1 MSSQHSAS
9 HSASRGRSSS
19 GPSSS
24 SISKVLQASGTKDV
38 IIGKDKRSVILP
50 SLPSLNAPIHSRQNA
65 FYRFSDELLRLEDD
79 HTPAELMS
87 ALQQEIPITS
97 LVLCHADALDARAR
111 VLDAPFK
118 VENLSFNKLWRKVLE
133 ELFDDFEHFNDAAK
147 RKAGLSAVQ
156 FECNIPV
163 SDFLP
168 SESTLQDHVMFFT
181 LELPTQACTRNWDD
195 DGTPISD
202 TPTRSAATTPPPV
215 TPTPPAKSKLDEFL
229 AKTPAANV
237 NPGDVTS
244 YGYFDK
250 LDFLE
255 SQARF
260 HDIFG
265 FRPKLLASDA
275 PSCPDPSAS
284 LAKFADRILVRAFI
298 ASCKTQY
305 LGKDDLK
312 TIHRSVNEIVLE
324 IRELHQGSGTPDELY
339 DDFTAKA
346 ANLPN
351 ECSAWGITLA
361 HQFFYSL
368 SSIIQGNLN
377 EDESFQLVN
386 PSTLQTKSDHLRALL
401 SVRTAAQ
408 SAYLKLE
415 KQKELLAEVVGSS
428 SSGTAVAALQAEIDL
443 LREQHS
449 QHSSQLL
456 KFQSQSPAESTL
468 ARYKGTPSQTAHRVP
483 EEYELVLHK
492 KKQHVHH
499 IATGY
504 ISKFPHGYNGCFRCG
519 DVSTG
524 RGCSPRESCPAFR
537 TVSVEDFFKEF
548 NCHVINKRSTMG
560 RHPPTPSDTQPSGA
574 YPLTD
579 SKRSKDVTVDESAN
593 EIIPS
598 ASEESE
604 DLQFADEG
612 DAVCVISAQLLNLS
626 LHQRKAPITTNND
639 LPYINLP
646 LLNGEKVLR
655 IKAHTDSCAAL
666 SVGNLWVH
674 QYIMHTHPD
683 VVLEYIQ
690 FDDPASFEPIRLSVA
705 TTSDKP
711 VDLHERGALTAIVR
725 YKTGITFNE
734 KPFILSIAL
743 GSSVAVNTIIGIPD
757 IKMLG
762 GVIDF
767 VDNVLTL
774 KFAKIKFCLHGGRA
788 DGGLPPSI
796 TFDSSSFV
804 RPQASQPVDDTQTQT
819 LVTAV
824 SMDMAAGYRN
834 MPITRTP
841 VSITPATAEAADI
854 LSRMAQPS
862 SM

>member
-1 MSSQHSAS
+1 MSAHRSAS
-9 HSASRGRSSS
+9 RSASRGRSSS

-24 SISKVLQASGTKDV
+24 SISKVLQASGMKDV

-50 SLPSLNAPIHSRQNA
+50 SLPSLNAPIHSCQNA

-87 ALQQEIPITS
+87 VLQQEIPITS
-97 LVLCHADALDARAR
+97 LVLCHADALDACAR

-118 VENLSFNKLWRKVLE
+118 VENLSFNKLWKKVLE
-133 ELFDDFEHFNDAAK
+133 EPFDHFEHFNDAAK
-147 RKAGLSAVQ
+147 CRAGLSAVQ

-181 LELPTQACTRNWDD
+181 LELPTQARTRNWDD

-202 TPTRSAATTPPPV
+202 VSTVSTPARHTRAPGQSHLNGVACNLCQTPTRSAATTPPPV
-215 TPTPPAKSKLDEFL
+215 TPTPPAQSKLDAFL
-229 AKTPAANV
+229 AKTPAANI

-255 SQARF
+255 NQARF

-265 FRPKLLASDA
+265 FHPKLLASDA

-305 LGKDDLK
+305 LGEDDLK

-324 IRELHQGSGTPDELY
+324 IRELKQGSGTPDE
-339 DDFTAKA
+339 F
-346 ANLPN
+346 
-351 ECSAWGITLA
+351 
-361 HQFFYSL
+361 
-368 SSIIQGNLN
+368 IIQGNLN
-377 EDESFQLVN
+377 EDESFQLVD

-443 LREQHS
+443 LREQQG

-468 ARYKGTPSQTAHRVP
+468 ARYKGNPSQTARRIP
-483 EEYELVLHK
+483 EGYELVLHK
-492 KKQHVHH
+492 GKQHVHH

-519 DVSTG
+519 DVSAG
-524 RGCSPRESCPAFR
+524 RGCSPRESCPAFG
-537 TVSVEDFFKEF
+537 TVSTEDFFKEF
-548 NCHVINKRSTMG
+548 NCHVINKRYTIG
-560 RHPPTPSDTQPSGA
+560 RRPPTPSDTQPPSA

-579 SKRSKDVTVDESAN
+579 SKCSKDVTVDESAN
-593 EIIPS
+593 ETIPP
-598 ASEESE
+598 ASEDSE
-604 DLQFADEG
+604 DLQFAEEG
-612 DAVCVISAQLLNLS
+612 DAVCVITAQLLNLS
-626 LHQRKAPITTNND
+626 LHQRQAPITTNND

-655 IKAHTDSCAAL
+655 IRAHTDSCAAL
-666 SVGNLWVH
+666 SVGNLRVH

-683 VVLEYIQ
+683 IVLEYIQ

-705 TTSDKP
+705 TTVDKP

-725 YKTGITFNE
+725 YKTGITWDH
-734 KPFILSIAL
+734 LW
-743 GSSVAVNTIIGIPD
+743 
-757 IKMLG
+757 
-762 GVIDF
+762 
-767 VDNVLTL
+767 
-774 KFAKIKFCLHGGRA
+774 
-788 DGGLPPSI
+788 
-796 TFDSSSFV
+796 
-804 RPQASQPVDDTQTQT
+804 Q
-819 LVTAV
+819 
-824 SMDMAAGYRN
+824 
-834 MPITRTP
+834 
-841 VSITPATAEAADI
+841 
-854 LSRMAQPS
+854 
-862 SM
+862 